1 MSRAQSQILLGQ
13 RWNWLRF
20 LFGAP
25 TAGAS
30 EPAYSA
36 EAAVGAD
43 LAKGAIAALRFGA
56 ERRDPAGAGA
66 VAQLSAWPES
76 GRALRQLS
84 ERAPEWRWAPH
95 RVTHPTSFHLH
106 APGGEGTRVRAP
118 PPGGSAAREHA
129 DCACAARLPLR
140 LLPLRPAPFPRV
152 LPLGVAAAA
161 AVRERGCFEGSG
173 TLQSGDAGRLQACRY
188 PKPEIAIVKR
198 AKEVSS
204 AEIPDSF
211 EKLEAPPPTP
221 GQLRYVFIHNAIPFI
236 GFGFLDNAIMIV
248 AGTHIEMSIGI
259 ILGISTMAAAALGNL
274 VSDLAG
280 LGLAGY
286 VEALAS
292 RLGLSIPDLTP
303 KQVDMWQTRLS
314 THLGKAV
321 GVTIGCILGM
331 FPLIFFGGGEEDEKL
346 ETKS

>member
-1 MSRAQSQILLGQ
+1 MS
-13 RWNWLRF
+13 
-20 LFGAP
+20 
-25 TAGAS
+25 
-30 EPAYSA
+30 
-36 EAAVGAD
+36 
-43 LAKGAIAALRFGA
+43 
-56 ERRDPAGAGA
+56 
-66 VAQLSAWPES
+66 
-76 GRALRQLS
+76 
-84 ERAPEWRWAPH
+84 
-95 RVTHPTSFHLH
+95 
-106 APGGEGTRVRAP
+106 
-118 PPGGSAAREHA
+118 
-129 DCACAARLPLR
+129 R
-140 LLPLRPAPFPRV
+140 LLPLLRSRTARSLRPGP
-152 LPLGVAAAA
+152 AAAPRPPSWCRRGRGLLALA
-161 AVRERGCFEGSG
+161 APGGPRGLGTHPKKEPMEALNTAQGARDFIYSLHSTERSCLLKELHRFESI
-173 TLQSGDAGRLQACRY
+173 AIAQACRY
-188 PKPEIAIVKR
+188 PKPEIAFVKR
-198 AKEVSS
+198 ATEVSS
-204 AEIPDSF
+204 AETPDSF
-211 EKLEAPPPTP
+211 GFHRLGSWARTRHRSSGHTEVVSHMAQPEGPTTRMYNYVLGGVEEKKKKKKRRFATDVSSEKLEAPPPTP

-331 FPLIFFGGGEEDEKL
+331 FPLLFIGGGEEDEKL
-346 ETKS
+346 ETNNSAS

>member
-1 MSRAQSQILLGQ
+1 MS
-13 RWNWLRF
+13 
-20 LFGAP
+20 
-25 TAGAS
+25 
-30 EPAYSA
+30 
-36 EAAVGAD
+36 
-43 LAKGAIAALRFGA
+43 
-56 ERRDPAGAGA
+56 
-66 VAQLSAWPES
+66 
-76 GRALRQLS
+76 
-84 ERAPEWRWAPH
+84 
-95 RVTHPTSFHLH
+95 
-106 APGGEGTRVRAP
+106 
-118 PPGGSAAREHA
+118 
-129 DCACAARLPLR
+129 R
-140 LLPLRPAPFPRV
+140 LLPLLRSRTARSLRPGP
-152 LPLGVAAAA
+152 AAAPRPPSWCRRGRGLLALA
-161 AVRERGCFEGSG
+161 APGGPRGLGTHPKKEPMEALNTAQGARDFIYSLHSTERSCLLKELHRFES
-173 TLQSGDAGRLQACRY
+173 
-188 PKPEIAIVKR
+188 IAIAQGFHRLGSWARTRHRSSGHTEVVSHMAQPEGPTTRMYNYVLGGVEEKKKKKKR
-198 AKEVSS
+198 RFATDVSS
-204 AEIPDSF
+204 

-331 FPLIFFGGGEEDEKL
+331 FPLLFIGGGEEDEKL
-346 ETKS
+346 ETNNSAS

>member
-1 MSRAQSQILLGQ
+1 MS
-13 RWNWLRF
+13 
-20 LFGAP
+20 
-25 TAGAS
+25 
-30 EPAYSA
+30 
-36 EAAVGAD
+36 
-43 LAKGAIAALRFGA
+43 
-56 ERRDPAGAGA
+56 
-66 VAQLSAWPES
+66 
-76 GRALRQLS
+76 
-84 ERAPEWRWAPH
+84 
-95 RVTHPTSFHLH
+95 
-106 APGGEGTRVRAP
+106 
-118 PPGGSAAREHA
+118 
-129 DCACAARLPLR
+129 R
-140 LLPLRPAPFPRV
+140 LLPLLRSRTARSLRPGP
-152 LPLGVAAAA
+152 AAAPRPPSWCRRGRGLLALA
-161 AVRERGCFEGSG
+161 APGGPRGLGTHPKKEPMEALNTAQGARDFIYSLHSTERSCLLKELHRFES
-173 TLQSGDAGRLQACRY
+173 
-188 PKPEIAIVKR
+188 IAIAQGFHRLGSWARTRHRSSGHTEVVSHMAQPEGPTTRMYNYVLGGVEEKKKKKKR
-198 AKEVSS
+198 RFATDVSS
-204 AEIPDSF
+204 GISRCSSQLTRTSPHSVRTVVMMRVMQLANSS

-331 FPLIFFGGGEEDEKL
+331 FPLLFIGGGEEDEKL
-346 ETKS
+346 ETNNSAS